1 MSGIAQLNDSMFHGA
16 LGARFLEM
24 ILWVSGA
31 QIQGRNSDK
40 NLENEC
46 HSAFTILSQPPSYDL
61 SILWVEQVLRM
72 CSKESATSLLGMMT
86 SITVQRLWPVVE
98 RRLLEM
104 HAEAMLKMMLY
115 RQSMP
120 YGPYPTPSLIDNSF
134 TA

>member
-1 MSGIAQLNDSMFHGA
+1 MSGIAQLNDSMFHGV

-46 HSAFTILSQPPSYDL
+46 HGAFTILSQPPSYDL
-61 SILWVEQVLRM
+61 STLWVEQVLRL
-72 CSKESATSLLGMMT
+72 CSKESTSLLGMMT
-86 SITVQRLWPVVE
+86 SITVQRMWPVVE

-104 HAEAMLKMMLY
+104 HAEAMLKTTLY

-120 YGPYPTPSLIDNSF
+120 YGPSPTPSLIDNSF